1 MAWSIAQYLGKLNCT
16 KISHG
21 NLFCLDI
28 HLWLVSNRDAPKPM
42 AFPYFGRHSS
52 EWLRENDVPKPP
64 NLWARTSYRVNG
76 SCVEDLT
83 SHTKSFRTNL
93 CNHSPGAGAWRVPF
107 EFAPLVSF
115 NLISPVYY
123 PKLTVQSRHWLI
135 WFFVCRCSTELLFST
150 IILRRWREQE
160 FLKTPPKMF
169 SRTEKK
175 LTCLAK
181 LLSFQKLQLHLSE
194 FSASIESELCFQ
206 IGRFYCGVVLPH
218 SAAKS
223 RDCDRFLSSWALSH
237 ATKWI

>member
-1 MAWSIAQYLGKLNCT
+1 MAWSIAQYLGELVCT

-21 NLFCLDI
+21 SLLCLEMTLWTQNDVSKCDVPRPNGFPAAWNFEQ
-28 HLWLVSNRDAPKPM
+28 HL
-42 AFPYFGRHSS
+42 S

-107 EFAPLVSF
+107 EFAPLVPF

-135 WFFVCRCSTELLFST
+135 WFFVCRALLNFC
-150 IILRRWREQE
+150 
-160 FLKTPPKMF
+160 FLQLFCGVEGSKN
-169 SRTEKK
+169 
-175 LTCLAK
+175 
-181 LLSFQKLQLHLSE
+181 FQKHLE
-194 FSASIESELCFQ
+194 RCFPE
-206 IGRFYCGVVLPH
+206 RK
-218 SAAKS
+218 KS
-223 RDCDRFLSSWALSH
+223 
-237 ATKWI
+237 

>member
-1 MAWSIAQYLGKLNCT
+1 MAWSIAQYLGELVCT

-21 NLFCLDI
+21 SLLCLEMTLWTQNDVSKCDVLKPNGFPAAWNFEQ
-28 HLWLVSNRDAPKPM
+28 HL
-42 AFPYFGRHSS
+42 S

-160 FLKTPPKMF
+160 FPKTPRKMF

-181 LLSFQKLQLHLSE
+181 LLLIQKLQLHLSE
-194 FSASIESELCFQ
+194 SLLPLNLSFASKL
-206 IGRFYCGVVLPH
+206 GVSVVVWCCLI
-218 SAAKS
+218 
-223 RDCDRFLSSWALSH
+223 LQQNLE
-237 ATKWI
+237 IVIVI